1 MATAVEAVTCAAM
14 ADQGTERP
22 GRQTDEPD
30 QGPAISVVLADDHQ
44 IVRDGIRMVLESEA
58 DIGVVAE
65 AGDADA
71 AARYVLGHKPRVL
84 VLDLSMPGGSSL
96 DVIPKIL
103 ETSPETAIVVLTMQS
118 EPAFARQALRA
129 GAKGYVVKHSAAG
142 ELVDAIRA
150 AIRGETYVNPKLGAR
165 LAAEPAAEGPPDGLT
180 PREVEVLNL
189 LALGYMNPEIA
200 EQLVLSVRTV
210 ETHRANIQRKTAL
223 STRAELIAYA
233 LDHGLVDR

>member
-1 MATAVEAVTCAAM
+1 MRVMDSDPTTAAAEEAEG
-14 ADQGTERP
+14 QES
-22 GRQTDEPD
+22 E
-30 QGPAISVVLADDHQ
+30 PAISVVLADDHQ
-44 IVRDGIRMVLESEA
+44 IVRDGIRMVLEAES

-65 AGDADA
+65 AGDVDA
-71 AARYVLGHKPRVL
+71 ASRYVLGHKPRVL

-129 GAKGYVVKHSAAG
+129 GAKGYVVKHSAAS

-150 AIRGETYVNPKLGAR
+150 AVNGETYINPKLGAR
-165 LAAEPAAEGPPDGLT
+165 LAAEPPPEGPPDGLT
-180 PREVEVLNL
+180 PREVEILNL

-210 ETHRANIQRKTAL
+210 ETHRANIQRKTGI

-233 LDHGLVDR
+233 LEHGLVDR